1 MQKEE
6 VPIEVIYGKS
16 TTASADSGCGDT
28 NNGTKKE
35 EVPIEIIYGKKDDG
49 RDTTFEGRE
58 ILQKPEQPMEIIYG
72 KSDNNSIDN
81 AGSSSDDDSDNSSQF
96 ENASEASSVNI
107 DEGIKLDD
115 DMLEKYGY
123 TDLSTTAS
131 NIQKKI
137 ANSHKQ
143 LDNNGTHSMEAAYAK
158 SDELTKRNEKQL
170 TDMDKFHEQ
179 CEEDKERDPK
189 AFNKR
194 YGTHFKY
201 TGKQFLVFN
210 IDGNLLLAVARTL
223 AGNVDGISG
232 RVREKGTK
240 RADDSLFEL
249 CGRTNG
255 YPGTFPKEGF
265 NRAGVFLIFEIT
277 GMSVKEIAQLI
288 IGRVEEE
295 SSSSL
300 LTLCRS
306 VLSGAANFNYSISQL
321 LDKLVS
327 EADKHNTTY
336 QDLKSRLPTKNSNQ
350 YTNAD
355 GSTLHHIWVYTLT
368 AKDKKGDS
376 LYGVMTSS
384 RAEDISKCIGG
395 LGGRGSKSAERQKDN
410 SFNNIEVGSGREWK
424 NSRGGDSFN
433 GFWVE
438 KKEAKPDEWYKVKR
452 ITVARPA
459 SWYKKKGIRVVPPPD
474 FSTVQAKPLRELDL
488 TD

>member
-81 AGSSSDDDSDNSSQF
+81 AGLSSDDGDSNQF
-96 ENASEASSVNI
+96 DSASDASSVNI
-107 DEGIKLDD
+107 EEGIKLDD
-115 DMLEKYGY
+115 DMMEKYRC

-131 NIQKKI
+131 STQKKI
-137 ANSHKQ
+137 AKSHTQ
-143 LDNNGTHSMEAAYAK
+143 LDNEGWHSMEAAYEK
-158 SDELTKRNEKQL
+158 SDELTKPDEKQL

-201 TGKQFLVFN
+201 TGMQFLVFN
-210 IDGNLLLAVARTL
+210 IKGTLLLAVAQTL

-232 RVREKGTK
+232 RVRKKGTK

-249 CGRTNG
+249 CGNPHGG
-255 YPGTFPKEGF
+255 YPKEGTFPKEGY
-265 NRAGVFLIFEIT
+265 NRANLYLIFEIT

-288 IGRVEEE
+288 TGRRVEDE
-295 SSSSL
+295 SL
-300 LTLCRS
+300 LTLCQG
-306 VLSGAANFNYSISQL
+306 VVKGTNNNYSREQF

-327 EADKHNTTY
+327 EADKNNTTF
-336 QDLKSRLPTKNSNQ
+336 QDLKSRLPQPGSNQ

-355 GSTLHHIWVYTLT
+355 GSTLHHYWVFTLT
-368 AKDKKGDS
+368 EDDKKGSS
-376 LYGVMTSS
+376 LHY
-384 RAEDISKCIGG
+384 
-395 LGGRGSKSAERQKDN
+395 
-410 SFNNIEVGSGREWK
+410 
-424 NSRGGDSFN
+424 
-433 GFWVE
+433 
-438 KKEAKPDEWYKVKR
+438 
-452 ITVARPA
+452 
-459 SWYKKKGIRVVPPPD
+459 
-474 FSTVQAKPLRELDL
+474 
-488 TD
+488 